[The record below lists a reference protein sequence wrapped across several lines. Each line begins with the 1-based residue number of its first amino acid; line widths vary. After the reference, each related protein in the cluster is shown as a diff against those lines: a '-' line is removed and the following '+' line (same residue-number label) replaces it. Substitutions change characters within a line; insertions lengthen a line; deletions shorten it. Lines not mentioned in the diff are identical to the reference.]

1 MNKIETS
8 NLIEPSIKLNL
19 NSTSN
24 INYIIELDAFT
35 ISKDDFFPIEFLN
48 INKLFS
54 FCSYFRR

>member
-35 ISKDDFFPIEFLN
+35 ISKDDFFSIEFLN
-48 INKLFS
+48 IN
-54 FCSYFRR
+54 